1 MYSRLYKHLTG
12 QKILHK
18 QQFGFRKVYS
28 TKHAQL
34 ADQIQESFENRNCTV
49 VIFVDFS
56 KAFDNV
62 DYTIL
67 LKKLEI
73 CGITGGDLACFRIQL
88 ANRKQY
94 ICINN
99 DSKTNEQKVTCGVLQ
114 GSILGPMLN
123 LIYVNNLPSSSNLL
137 ILQCLQLIQIHFLN
151 TRT

>member
-88 ANRKQY
+88 TNRKQY

-99 DSKTNEQKVTCGVLQ
+99 DSNINEQKITCGVLQ

-123 LIYVNNLPSSSNLL
+123 LIYVYNLTSSSNLI
-137 ILQCLQLIQIHFLN
+137 ILQCLELIQTHFLN